1 MQIIENRTVYD
12 VVIVGSGAG
21 GGMATKILAD
31 EGLNVAVVE
40 AGPFFDPADPAQ
52 QTQLKWPY
60 ESPRRGAG
68 TKRVLGNT
76 TWPMGVGRLKE
87 NPTTGSMEHN
97 SIGFAR
103 ACWAEEPTTGEEFP
117 CVLVH
122 VILKEKIGTVWG
134 ENWPIG
140 YDDTNLLR

>member
-31 EGLNVAVVE
+31 EGLKVAVVE

-68 TKRVLGNT
+68 TKRVFGEYDMAYGGWEIEGEPYNRVDGTQFDWFRSRMLG
-76 TWPMGVGRLKE
+76 GRTNHWGRISLRFGPRDFKGKE
-87 NPTTGSMEHN
+87 S
-97 SIGFAR
+97 
-103 ACWAEEPTTGEEFP
+103 
-117 CVLVH
+117 
-122 VILKEKIGTVWG
+122 TV
-134 ENWPIG
+134 
-140 YDDTNLLR
+140 